1 MSWLDWLGI
10 DAAVVGLV
18 VIAIEVVLFLPRFLR
33 LTKQLDELTLV
44 YERNLLLA
52 RDELQILS
60 RAAAETR
67 ALLRPY
73 GRLQRW
79 LVHPITL
86 ALFASYRR
94 RRRLRRSQSPVG

>member
-10 DAAVVGLV
+10 DMAVVGLV
-18 VIAIEVVLFLPRFLR
+18 VIALEVILVLPRFLR
-33 LTKQLDELTLV
+33 LTKHLNELTLV
-44 YERNLLLA
+44 YERNLRLA

-67 ALLRPY
+67 ALLQPY

-79 LVHPITL
+79 LAHPITL

-94 RRRLRRSQSPVG
+94 RLRLRRSESPAG